1 MRQKMLWIEK
11 AVKKKG
17 RVFNKK
23 PKLWLRITFSAVYA
37 TMYHQSKVCTV
48 ILRAFTKN
56 LTKKIYFYIK
66 LRLKIVN
73 TLPVR
78 IIVLFNNKITI
89 DKDIMLHNRQFWLL
103 KHKLATQEWN
113 IYTKGITIRQYKYL
127 QHLKVWIVFIIAILY
142 I

>member
-1 MRQKMLWIEK
+1 
-11 AVKKKG
+11 
-17 RVFNKK
+17 
-23 PKLWLRITFSAVYA
+23 
-37 TMYHQSKVCTV
+37 MYHQSKVCTV

-89 DKDIMLHNRQFWLL
+89 DKDIMLHNRQF
-103 KHKLATQEWN
+103 
-113 IYTKGITIRQYKYL
+113 
-127 QHLKVWIVFIIAILY
+127 
-142 I
+142 